1 MLQEICANM
10 FKMWCLLAL
19 ADLNTGEFVVWKEN
33 ELQGSNQSDQDP
45 EIEVPLWNQCNQTRQ
60 KETICWE
67 RVGSNR
73 CQTGSWSSWSSAT
86 LAFHT
91 HFSQPK
97 SSKKRPSVPHFPKL
111 VLWRDSRLDLP
122 LDGGKA
128 QQIRRVCIPV
138 AKSIS
143 KLRTANRRKTFR
155 GQRKNMALQ
164 TKASDLNCNFSF
176 RKVP

>member
-1 MLQEICANM
+1 MLQEICDNM

-19 ADLNTGEFVVWKEN
+19 ADLNIGEFVVWKEH
-33 ELQGSNQSDQDP
+33 ELQGSNQSGQDP

-73 CQTGSWSSWSSAT
+73 CQIGSWSSWSSAT

-111 VLWRDSRLDLP
+111 VLWRDSRW
-122 LDGGKA
+122 
-128 QQIRRVCIPV
+128 
-138 AKSIS
+138 
-143 KLRTANRRKTFR
+143 TFH
-155 GQRKNMALQ
+155 
-164 TKASDLNCNFSF
+164 
-176 RKVP
+176 

>member
-97 SSKKRPSVPHFPKL
+97 SSKKGPVFHTFQSLSFGETPGGPSARRWQGTANTACVH
-111 VLWRDSRLDLP
+111 SS
-122 LDGGKA
+122 GKINFEA
-128 QQIRRVCIPV
+128 AHR
-138 AKSIS
+138 KSPQNFS
-143 KLRTANRRKTFR
+143 GTKKKTWPFKLRRRI
-155 GQRKNMALQ
+155 
-164 TKASDLNCNFSF
+164 
-176 RKVP
+176 